1 MPVTCKAV
9 STIDSVKP
17 LSHSNYVMTCSNSSV
32 NIWSTKIGLYLAAGY
47 NFKKQ
52 AKQVDGSKTTCS
64 LYWQQF
70 AKVVDKDGVTIMVRK
85 KLQSAY
91 QEKPKNVEEEKKSE
105 LVSTEEEKNSEA
117 VPDEPKKKSANGS
130 DQENDVYDLGGL
142 FNEADAEDEQIA
154 DASSDEDEWPE
165 EVLLSSVESMWFNN
179 PAKKEEEKKE
189 EEVKKVA
196 EVVGTNKTKKKQQ
209 DTSKKPED
217 EEKIV

>member
-105 LVSTEEEKNSEA
+105 LVPTEEEKNSEA

-130 DQENDVYDLGGL
+130 DQENAVDNDLLEDNELNCEKAPDDIKNGHHAYVENKLQADVNNEGWKTICFVILGSTD
-142 FNEADAEDEQIA
+142 FFI
-154 DASSDEDEWPE
+154 
-165 EVLLSSVESMWFNN
+165 MR
-179 PAKKEEEKKE
+179 
-189 EEVKKVA
+189 
-196 EVVGTNKTKKKQQ
+196 TNLYFFTK
-209 DTSKKPED
+209 
-217 EEKIV
+217 ILII